1 MTNLAE
7 KIQEELTQAVAADEL
22 ELPTL
27 PEVALRIRDAAQD
40 PDVSA
45 QALAR
50 VIAEDPAIALRM
62 IKIANSP
69 LYRASQTIVDLN
81 LAVSRIGVESAANM
95 AAAIAMKQLFQA
107 TMDIVDRK
115 LRQVWRQAS
124 EVAGISAVLAKS
136 FTRLRADQAAL
147 AGLTHLIGVL
157 PILSWV
163 EDNPDLLCDSMTLDR
178 VIDAVHPAIGS
189 VILQSWGFPND
200 VAQVPA
206 QYTRFERQ
214 NDKADYAD
222 VVMVANL
229 QTLVGTRHP
238 YTEIDWNGIRAFGN
252 LGLDPSTESNEIEGY
267 AEDVAAAQEAFAV

>member
-1 MTNLAE
+1 MSNLAE
-7 KIQEELTQAVAADEL
+7 KIQQELTSAVDADQL

-27 PEVALRIRDAAQD
+27 PEVALKIRDAAQD

-45 QALAR
+45 PALAR
-50 VIAEDPAIALRM
+50 VIAEDPAIAVRM

-95 AAAIAMKQLFQA
+95 AAAIAMRQLFQA

-115 LRQVWRQAS
+115 LRQVWKQAG

-136 FTRLRADQAAL
+136 FTRLRADHAAL

-163 EDNPDLLCDSMTLDR
+163 EDHPNLLCDSMTLDR
-178 VIDAVHPAIGS
+178 VIDAAHPAIGTI
-189 VILQSWGFPND
+189 ILRSWGFPED
-200 VAQVPA
+200 VARVPA
-206 QYTRFERQ
+206 LYTNFERQ
-214 NDKADYAD
+214 SDTADYVD

-238 YTEIDWNGIRAFGN
+238 FTELDWTNIQAFGN
-252 LGLDPSTESNEIEGY
+252 LGLDPITESSEIEGY
-267 AEDVAAAQEAFAV
+267 EEDLAAAKEAFAV